1 MIKFFRKIRQRL
13 VSENKFSKYL
23 IYAIGEIVLVVVG
36 ILIALQINNWN
47 ENQKINDTVQ
57 NYYNQLLQDLNKD
70 KVYIEKTISF
80 LDSSMTNYNTYL
92 DSYKVPDMS
101 LEQAITF
108 QSSMDYLSKSIIF
121 NTNTI
126 QTLENT
132 GDIKLLPFEI
142 KNQLSKLKRNQDMII
157 YISNS
162 NADTTVKTL
171 ELLAIEVGSFTLS
184 SRLSNQP
191 RIAKAID
198 LGKNY
203 DKIFMI
209 FEAAAISKYL
219 QEQKDMK
226 ALKKLLIDENTLIN
240 LISDEMKK

>member
-47 ENQKINDTVQ
+47 ENQKINDTVK

-70 KVYIEKTISF
+70 KAYIEKTISF

-101 LEQAITF
+101 LEQAITL

-171 ELLAIEVGSFTLS
+171 ELLALEVGSFTLS
-184 SRLSNQP
+184 SRLSNEP
-191 RIAKAID
+191 RIAKALD

-219 QEQKDMK
+219 QEQKDMQ
-226 ALKKLLIDENTLIN
+226 ALKKLLVDENTLIN